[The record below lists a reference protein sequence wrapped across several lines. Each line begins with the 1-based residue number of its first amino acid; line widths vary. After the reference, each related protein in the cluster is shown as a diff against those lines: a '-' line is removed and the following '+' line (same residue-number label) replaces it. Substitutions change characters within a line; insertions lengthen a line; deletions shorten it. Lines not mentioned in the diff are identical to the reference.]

1 MARKIIAL
9 LLVAIMALSLSLTA
23 SAFADDELVDGKFTE
38 TKHIT
43 VEVYDRGND
52 GGSDPTN
59 NMYTEYI
66 KKGMLE
72 DHNVEVE
79 FVKVPRWTEVEEI
92 NNLLAGQTAPDICLT
107 YSYPTIQTYADM
119 GGVMDLSELLEE
131 YKDVTPNLWAWL
143 GETNIYWD
151 KDPVDGT
158 IWAIEGK
165 RNDVKRIVTFVRQDW
180 LDALGLAAPTTT
192 EEFEAMLHA
201 FKDRAAELPVD
212 DASKVV
218 PFSVSYDIGWR
229 CAPIIESFMDPQIS
243 DKEYYINGFDDRKI
257 TENGAK
263 EAIRLVNKWYND
275 GLIWQNFALYGKG
288 DTTEDDNIKAG
299 YVGAFCHNWD
309 YAYRDGAN
317 GISASLVRN
326 VGENAKFVAIDPF
339 NDANGTHTKY
349 LYSCAGDRK
358 IFFPVTNDEPLASLL
373 YLDWISDPAHIE
385 YLQIGDEG
393 VTHEKLDGG
402 AVKILAATGD
412 AIMNSGNNIDLTI
425 TCNGL
430 KLADEQASI
439 MSQAYGYAECD
450 PDVVAIAIQTAMVD
464 GIIPKNVNV
473 GAIEAEANVGDTLS
487 SKRDQAYDQA
497 VVAAA
502 DQFDAVWDEF
512 YNDYL
517 ASGAQDIIDERAE
530 KWAQYFGDAD
540 MLP

>member
-309 YAYRDGAN
+309 YPYRDGAN

>member
-9 LLVAIMALSLSLTA
+9 LLVAIMALSLTA